1 MIEKQLNE
9 LSIFALREVA
19 RRTGVSS
26 PTSKKKQQ
34 LIEDIIAINNGV
46 KKPHIPK
53 TKQGRP
59 PKTFGYDVS
68 NIFNAKNQQAP
79 AFSKNAALNQNCEDY
94 KFLGIANK
102 NGVVEI
108 LSNNA
113 GFLWINKLQDYD
125 CYFIPAN
132 LVEKY
137 SIKSGDNVVAKVN
150 FGESQTVVEDII
162 AVNGETI
169 TKAIINRKNYFE
181 IEHVLEKTNIKFSNS
196 KFNNLTLLKGENTY
210 FYGKDNNLNTSF
222 IIDLLNSLEADC
234 KIYINVSIVEKN
246 KYILKMIN
254 DAELYVSKITD
265 NLETS
270 KRIVTLAIERALRL
284 IEQEKNVVIVV
295 DDALSVASVDN
306 QDLPILKR
314 LMSITKNAEK
324 GSISILA
331 IMDEDKQINQIEKLA
346 DNKIKI

>member
-1 MIEKQLNE
+1 MQEQLNE
-9 LSIFALREVA
+9 LSIFSLRELA

-34 LIEDIIAINNGV
+34 LIEDIIAINNGI

-68 NIFNAKNQQAP
+68 NIFNDKNQQAP
-79 AFSKNAALNQNCEDY
+79 AFSKDVALNQNNSDY
-94 KFLGIANK
+94 AFVGYANK
-102 NGVVEI
+102 DGVVEI

-137 SIKSGDNVVAKVN
+137 SMKSGDKVVAKIN
-150 FGESQTVVEDII
+150 FGENQTVVEDIVLINDI
-162 AVNGETI
+162 AAS
-169 TKAIINRKNYFE
+169 KANKNRKNYFE
-181 IEHVLEKTNIKFSNS
+181 VEHVLEKNNFEFNNSKFSNLIIS
-196 KFNNLTLLKGENTY
+196 KGENTY
-210 FYGKDNNLNTSF
+210 FYGKDNNINTNF
-222 IIDLLNSLEADC
+222 IIDLLNSTKVEN

-246 KYILKMIN
+246 KHILKGV

-265 NLETS
+265 DLETS
-270 KRIVTLAIERALRL
+270 RRIVSLAIERALRL
-284 IEQEKNVVIVV
+284 FEQDKDVVIVV

-306 QDLPILKR
+306 QELSILKR
-314 LMSITKNAEK
+314 LMSITKNGANA
-324 GSISILA
+324 SISIFA
-331 IMDEDKQINQIEKLA
+331 IMDEDKQVNQIEKLA

>member
-1 MIEKQLNE
+1 MMEEQLKE
-9 LSIFALREVA
+9 LSIFSLRELA

-34 LIEDIIAINNGV
+34 LIDDIIAINNGV

-59 PKTFGYDVS
+59 PKMFGYDVS
-68 NIFNAKNQQAP
+68 NIFDAKNQQAP
-79 AFSKNAALNQNCEDY
+79 AFAKDCSLKQNEDEY
-94 KFLGIANK
+94 RFVGAVEKE
-102 NGVVEI
+102 GVFEI

-113 GFLWINKLQDYD
+113 GFLWINQLHNYD
-125 CYFIPAN
+125 CYFIPTS

-137 SIKSGDNVVAKVN
+137 SIKSGDKIVAKIN
-150 FGESQTVVEDII
+150 FGENQTVVEDVILI
-162 AVNGETI
+162 NNLPA
-169 TKAIINRKNYFE
+169 TKANKNRKDYFDS
-181 IEHVLEKTNIKFSNS
+181 EHVLDKSDFKFSNS
-196 KFNNLTLLKGENTY
+196 KFNDLSISKGENTY

-222 IIDLLNSLEADC
+222 IIDLLNSIKADN

-246 KYILKMIN
+246 KHVLKSIN

-265 NLETS
+265 DLETS
-270 KRIVTLAIERALRL
+270 RRIVTLAIERALRL
-284 IEQEKNVVIVV
+284 FEQDKHVVIVV

-306 QDLPILKR
+306 QELSILKR
-314 LMSITKNAEK
+314 LMSITKNGETA
-324 GSISILA
+324 SISILA